1 MKITDL
7 SEKPDLQGPRS
18 GAQTGRARWLIF
30 GALLLTLSAPAQWIT
45 QSISLKAGWN
55 AVYLHVDV
63 SYDTLDELIAF
74 DASNPIQ
81 EVWLWTPTP
90 TTMQFVQSPQE
101 PVDSGSQWASWKRS
115 AAGGASRLQR
125 LIGNAAYLVY
135 VDTNTVSYTWIVK
148 GKPVA
153 PQYQWTTTGLNFLGF
168 PTMPNEPPSFEAFL
182 SLCPELQQNA
192 EIYQYPG
199 GELGLNNPARVFA
212 LRTTPVTRGKAFWI
226 RSGNLFNRYFSPFEI
241 VWSGNNGIDFGQ
253 KLGVRSFRLRNLT
266 AGALTVTVHLLPSE
280 SPPTGQTSIMG
291 TPPLLVRGSLST
303 VDLTYA
309 FTQLATTNSH
319 SWMLPARGQNG
330 SEIEVVLGLDRSMI
344 TSAPGELLA
353 GVLRF
358 TDSLG
363 IAQVDA
369 PVTAT
374 AGSSAGLWVG
384 GVTVHQVGE
393 YLKTYARSGTGLAV
407 DTNGQYIV
415 TGINTNLGAVG
426 RPFPLRLILHN
437 PEAGGNAVLLQRV
450 YCGMDA
456 NTNPVVA
463 TSESAL
469 NSYYLAQ
476 ARRIS
481 ASHLPWSRDNAP
493 WSFDGPLALSSTIT
507 ATVPLDFNDQAANP
521 FVHTYHPDHDNL
533 DSKFAAPLDQGAESY
548 SVQRVIQLEVVMP
561 GEDFASRTETGQMLS
576 GRYSETITVLGLPRA
591 GNTNDTRVFETR
603 GTFGLNRIAETPTLT
618 TVP

>member
-1 MKITDL
+1 MNNIVHSAKSQI
-7 SEKPDLQGPRS
+7 QNPRPEV
-18 GAQTGRARWLIF
+18 QTSRVGWLIF
-30 GALLLTLSAPAQWIT
+30 GSLLLTLTVQAQWIT
-45 QSISLKAGWN
+45 QSIGLKAGWN
-55 AVYLHVDV
+55 AVYLHVDA
-63 SYDTLDELIAF
+63 SYDTLDEQIAF
-74 DASNPIQ
+74 DVSNPIQ
-81 EVWLWTPTP
+81 EIWLWTPNP

-101 PVDSGSQWASWKRS
+101 PVASGSQWASWKRS
-115 AAGGASRLQR
+115 AAGGSSLLQR

-135 VDTNTVSYTWIVK
+135 VDTNTVSYTWTVK

-153 PQYQWTTTGLNFLGF
+153 PHYQWTTTGLNFLGF
-168 PTMPNEPPSFEAFL
+168 PTVPAGPPSFEAFL

-199 GELGLNNPARVFA
+199 GELGVNNPARVFA

-226 RSGNLFNRYFSPFEI
+226 RSGTLFNRYFSPFEI
-241 VWSGNNGIDFGQ
+241 VWSGDNGIDFGQ

-280 SPPTGQTSIMG
+280 SPPAGQTSTVG
-291 TPPLLVRGSLST
+291 PPPLLVRGSLST

-309 FTQLATTNSH
+309 FTRLATTNSH
-319 SWMLPARGQNG
+319 SWTLPAKGQNG
-330 SEIEVVLGLDRSMI
+330 SEIEVVLGLDRSTI

-363 IAQVDA
+363 VAQVDA
-369 PVTAT
+369 PVKAT

-384 GVTVHQVGE
+384 GVTVNQVGE
-393 YLKTYARSGTGLAV
+393 YLKTYARTGTGVAV

-415 TGINTNLGAVG
+415 TGVNTNLGAVG

-437 PEAGGNAVLLQRV
+437 PETSGSAVLLQRV

-463 TSESAL
+463 TSETAL
-469 NSYYLAQ
+469 NRSYLAQ

-481 ASHLPWSRDNAP
+481 ASHLPWKTDNTP
-493 WSFDGPLALSSTIT
+493 WSFDGPLALGSTIM
-507 ATVPLDFNDQAANP
+507 ATVPLGYNDRMSNP
-521 FVHTYHPDHDNL
+521 FVHSYHPDHDNL
-533 DSKFAAPLDQGAESY
+533 DSKFATLLDQGAESY
-548 SVQRVIQLEVVMP
+548 SVQRLIRLEIVTP
-561 GEDFASRTETGQMLS
+561 GEDFAGRTQAGQTLS
-576 GRYSETITVLGLPRA
+576 GNYSETITVLGLPRS
-591 GNTNDTRVFETR
+591 GTPDTRTFETR
-603 GTFGLNRIAETPTLT
+603 GTFSLNRIAEVPTLT
-618 TVP
+618 TAP

>member
-1 MKITDL
+1 MKNTDH
-7 SEKPDLQGPRS
+7 SRKPGAQGPRP
-18 GAQTGRARWLIF
+18 GAQTGRAGCLIF
-30 GALLLTLSAPAQWIT
+30 GVWLLTLSAQAQWIS
-45 QSISLKAGWN
+45 QSIGLKAGWN
-55 AVYLHVDV
+55 AVYLHVDA
-63 SYDTLDELIAF
+63 SYDTLDERIAF

-81 EVWLWTPTP
+81 EIWLWTPTP

-135 VDTNTVSYTWIVK
+135 VDTNTVSYTWTVK

-153 PQYQWTTTGLNFLGF
+153 PHYQWTTTGLNFLGF
-168 PTMPNEPPSFEAFL
+168 PTVSAAPPSFETFL
-182 SLCPELQQNA
+182 NLCPELQQNA

-199 GELGLNNPARVFA
+199 GELGPNNPARVFA

-241 VWSGNNGIDFGQ
+241 AWSGDNGIDFGE

-280 SPPTGQTSIMG
+280 SPPAGQTNIMG
-291 TPPLLVRGSLST
+291 TPPLLVRGSLSP
-303 VDLTYA
+303 VNLTYA
-309 FTQLATTNSH
+309 FTELATTNSH
-319 SWMLPARGQNG
+319 SWTLPAKGQSG
-330 SEIEVVLGLDRSMI
+330 SEIEVVLGLDRSTI

-363 IAQVDA
+363 VAQVDA
-369 PVTAT
+369 PVKAT

-384 GVTVHQVGE
+384 GVTVNQVGE
-393 YLKTYARSGTGLAV
+393 YLKTYARTGAGLAV
-407 DTNGQYIV
+407 DTNGQYMV

-437 PEAGGNAVLLQRV
+437 PETSGNAVLLQRV

-469 NSYYLAQ
+469 NRSYLAQ

-481 ASHLPWSRDNAP
+481 AAHLPWSRDNTP
-493 WSFDGPLALSSTIT
+493 WTFDGPLALSSTIT
-507 ATVPLDFNDQAANP
+507 TTVSLDYNDQASNP

-533 DSKFAAPLDQGAESY
+533 DSRFATQLDPGAESY

-561 GEDFASRTETGQMLS
+561 REDFASRTETGQMLS
-576 GRYSETITVLGLPRA
+576 GNYSETITVLGLPRA
-591 GNTNDTRVFETR
+591 GNTNDARVFETR